1 MTEEDPN
8 AGQDL
13 PVLDDGALQDLTEE
27 AGEEVAQKFMEEYLV
42 MLPVRAAKIFKG
54 LTRGDTDTTLEAIIS
69 LRASSGMAGAQRLE
83 AYCRSLESALKHGH
97 NPDMTAVKA
106 VLFANIRQVVR
117 EASRRGHL
125 PPKSH
130 GPSGP

>member
-1 MTEEDPN
+1 MAEDRG

-13 PVLDDGALQDLTEE
+13 PVLDDGALQNLRDE
-27 AGEEVAQKFMEEYLV
+27 AGEAVAQQFMEEYLV

-54 LTRGDTDTTLEAIIS
+54 LTRGDAETTLEAIIS
-69 LRASSGMAGAQRLE
+69 LRVSSGMAGAQRLE
-83 AYCRSLESALKHGH
+83 SYCGSLESALKQGLS
-97 NPDMTAVKA
+97 PDMTVVKA

-130 GPSGP
+130 GPSES

>member
-1 MTEEDPN
+1 MAEDQD

-13 PVLDDGALQDLTEE
+13 PVLDDGALQDLRDE
-27 AGEEVAQKFMEEYLV
+27 AGEDAAQKFMEEYLV

-54 LTRGDTDTTLEAIIS
+54 LTRGDSETTLEALIS
-69 LRASSGMAGAQRLE
+69 LRVSSGMAGAQRLE
-83 AYCRSLESALKHGH
+83 AYCANLETALKHGH

-125 PPKSH
+125 PPRSH
-130 GPSGP
+130 GSAGS

>member
-1 MTEEDPN
+1 MAEDPD

-13 PVLDDGALQDLTEE
+13 PVLDDAALQDLSDE
-27 AGEEVAQKFMEEYLV
+27 AGEDAAQKFMEEYLV
-42 MLPVRAAKIFKG
+42 MLPVRAARIFKG
-54 LTRGDTDTTLEAIIS
+54 LTRGDTETSLEAIIS
-69 LRASSGMAGAQRLE
+69 LRVSSGMAGARRLE
-83 AYCRSLESALKHGH
+83 SYCGSLESALKHGH
-97 NPDMTAVKA
+97 SPDMTAVKA

-125 PPKSH
+125 PPRAH

>member
-1 MTEEDPN
+1 MAEDPD

-13 PVLDDGALQDLTEE
+13 PVLDDGALQNLTDE
-27 AGEEVAQKFMEEYLV
+27 AGEAAARQFMEEYLV

-54 LTRGDTDTTLEAIIS
+54 LTRGDAEATLEAITS
-69 LRASSGMAGAQRLE
+69 LRVSSGMAGAQRLE
-83 AYCRSLESALKHGH
+83 SYCASLESALRHGH
-97 NPDMTAVKA
+97 SPDLTAVKA

-125 PPKSH
+125 PPKTHDSP
-130 GPSGP
+130 GP

>member
-1 MTEEDPN
+1 MAEDPD

-13 PVLDDGALQDLTEE
+13 PVLDDSALQTLTDE
-27 AGEEVAQKFMEEYLV
+27 AGEDAAQKFMEEYLV
-42 MLPVRAAKIFKG
+42 MLSVRAAKIFKG
-54 LTRGDTDTTLEAIIS
+54 LTRGDTETTLEALIS
-69 LRASSGMAGAQRLE
+69 LTVSSGMAGAQRLE
-83 AYCRSLESALKHGH
+83 AYCGSLESALKHGH

-130 GPSGP
+130 GAPGS

>member
-1 MTEEDPN
+1 MAEDPDS
-8 AGQDL
+8 GQDL
-13 PVLDDGALQDLTEE
+13 PVLDDGALQVLTDE
-27 AGEEVAQKFMEEYLV
+27 AGEDAAQKFMEEYLV

-54 LTRGDTDTTLEAIIS
+54 LTRGDTETTLEAIIS
-69 LRASSGMAGAQRLE
+69 LRVSSGMAGAQRLE
-83 AYCRSLESALKHGH
+83 AYCGSLESALKHGH
-97 NPDMTAVKA
+97 HPDMTAVKA

-130 GPSGP
+130 GSSDS

>member
-1 MTEEDPN
+1 MAEDPD

-13 PVLDDGALQDLTEE
+13 PVLDDGALQTLTDE
-27 AGEEVAQKFMEEYLV
+27 AGEDTAQKFMEEYLV
-42 MLPVRAAKIFKG
+42 MLPVQAAKIFKG
-54 LTRGDTDTTLEAIIS
+54 LTRGDTETTLEALIS
-69 LRASSGMAGAQRLE
+69 LRVSSGMAGAQRLE
-83 AYCRSLESALKHGH
+83 AYCGSLESALKHGH

-130 GPSGP
+130 GSSGP

>member
-1 MTEEDPN
+1 MVEDPD
-8 AGQDL
+8 AGQDR
-13 PVLDDGALQDLTEE
+13 PVLDDGALQSLTDE
-27 AGEEVAQKFMEEYLV
+27 AGVDAAQRFLEEYLV
-42 MLPVRAAKIFKG
+42 LLPVRAAKIFKG
-54 LTRGDTDTTLEAIIS
+54 LTRGDTETTLEAIIS
-69 LRASSGMAGAQRLE
+69 LRVSSGMAGAQRLE
-83 AYCRSLESALKHGH
+83 AYCASLESALKHGH

-130 GPSGP
+130 GSPGS

>member
-1 MTEEDPN
+1 MAEDPD

-13 PVLDDGALQDLTEE
+13 PVLDDGALQNLKDE
-27 AGEEVAQKFMEEYLV
+27 AGEAVAQQYMEEYLV

-54 LTRGDTDTTLEAIIS
+54 LTRGDAETTLEAIIS
-69 LRASSGMAGAQRLE
+69 LRVSSGMAGAQRLE
-83 AYCRSLESALKHGH
+83 AYCGTLESALKQGH
-97 NPDMTAVKA
+97 SPDMTAVKA

-125 PPKSH
+125 PPKPH
-130 GPSGP
+130 APSE